1 MPATVTGA
9 AAGGQKRYSQGWPI
23 SGGRLN
29 TPETNDFQELFD
41 ARVLEARFLAR
52 LRWFATRWLGDAHAG
67 EDAAQEA
74 LKRVLQALAEGR
86 VKQPEALPAFV
97 YQTARHVCSHHHR
110 AAGRE
115 RRMLTGYGTER
126 SLDEPAPDPLN
137 ELVSEARIAE
147 VRGALA
153 AMDEEDRDLLSA
165 LYIHERSPEQLAA
178 ELQLS
183 GGALRT
189 RKHRALKRLS
199 QHLVAGE
206 MTG

>member
-1 MPATVTGA
+1 
-9 AAGGQKRYSQGWPI
+9 
-23 SGGRLN
+23 LN
-29 TPETNDFQELFD
+29 QPETTYFHELFD

-74 LKRVLQALAEGR
+74 LRRVLQALTEGR

-97 YQTARHVCSHHHR
+97 YQTVRHVCSHHRR

-126 SLDEPAPDPLN
+126 SLDDPAPDPLN
-137 ELVSEARIAE
+137 ELVSEARKTQ
-147 VRGALA
+147 VREALA
-153 AMDEEDRDLLSA
+153 AMDEEDRNLLSA
-165 LYIHERSPEQLAA
+165 LYVQERNPEQLAT
-178 ELQLS
+178 ELKLS
-183 GGALRT
+183 DGALRT

-199 QHLVAGE
+199 QQLTAGEVAG
-206 MTG
+206 